1 MQHSRPSR
9 RGSGALWVRGLALGA
24 MTLAASSPW
33 AEMPKMDLSG
43 DAEAGKAIAMDR
55 SKGNCIACHII
66 PGGESP
72 GAIGPALIA
81 MQGRYPSKEALA
93 AQIWDATVK
102 NPEAVM
108 PPFGKHEILTHE
120 EFVNVVE
127 FVWSL

>member
-1 MQHSRPSR
+1 MLSFRPSQR
-9 RGSGALWVRGLALGA
+9 RSGAHRMRAFAIG
-24 MTLAASSPW
+24 TLAFAAAGAW
-33 AEMPKMDLSG
+33 AEMPKMELNG
-43 DAEAGKAIAMDR
+43 DAEAGKAVAMDR

-81 MQGRYPSKEALA
+81 MQTRYPSKEALA
-93 AQIWDATVK
+93 AQIWDATAK
-102 NPEAVM
+102 KPEVVM
-108 PPFGKHEILTHE
+108 PPFGKHEILTKE